1 MNKIIFKDVC
11 LDIPLLVNNRLFS
24 KNKNFSEKLVG
35 ARKKSDS
42 HGKVMSSILENI
54 SFECNDGDSVG
65 ILGHNGSG
73 KTTLLRVI
81 SGIYQQTRG
90 VVDIQGKIS
99 SLLNIDLTV
108 KPDATGYE
116 NIRIFWLYKNK
127 CCDLKTLI
135 KQVENFSELGDFLNL
150 PIKNYSSGMQARL
163 LFSLC
168 TYITSDILL
177 VDEGIVSADESF
189 IKKTKQHLETFIN
202 TNKIKIYASHD
213 LKFIKDN
220 CNKVFL
226 LKKGKL
232 SIFEDV
238 DKGIN
243 YYLKEYDSNNN

>member
-1 MNKIIFKDVC
+1 MKKIIFKNVC
-11 LDIPLLVNNRLFS
+11 LDIPLLFNNRLFS
-24 KNKNFSEKLVG
+24 KKKNFSEKLVG
-35 ARKKSDS
+35 AKKKNSD
-42 HGKVMSSILENI
+42 GKLMSSILENI
-54 SFECNDGDSVG
+54 SFECNEGDSVA

-81 SGIYQQTRG
+81 SGIYQQTSG

-99 SLLNIDLTV
+99 SLLNIDLTI

-127 CCDLKTLI
+127 CCDIKKLI
-135 KQVENFSELGDFLNL
+135 NQVENFSELGDFLNL

-168 TYITSDILL
+168 TYIASDILL

-189 IKKTKQHLETFIN
+189 IKKTKKFLETFIN

-213 LKFIKDN
+213 INFVKEN

-232 SIFEDV
+232 SIFNDV
-238 DKGIN
+238 SEGLDF
-243 YYLKEYDSNNN
+243 YLNKYNNVDN

>member
-1 MNKIIFKDVC
+1 MSKIIFKNVC

-24 KNKNFSEKLVG
+24 KKNNFSEKLVG
-35 ARKKSDS
+35 AKKKNDI
-42 HGKVMSSILENI
+42 HGKITSSILEDIN
-54 SFECNDGDSVG
+54 FECNEGDSVG
-65 ILGHNGSG
+65 VLGHNGSG

-81 SGIYQQTRG
+81 SGIYEQSSG
-90 VVDIQGKIS
+90 IVNVEGKIS
-99 SLLNIDLTV
+99 SLLNIDLTI

-213 LKFIKDN
+213 LKFIKEN

-232 SIFEDV
+232 SIFNNV
-238 DKGIN
+238 SKGIDF
-243 YYLKEYDSNNN
+243 YLNKYDKY

>member
-1 MNKIIFKDVC
+1 MSKIVFKNVC
-11 LDIPLLVNNRLFS
+11 LDIPLLINNRLFS
-24 KNKNFSEKLVG
+24 KKNNFSDKLVG
-35 ARKKSDS
+35 SKKKNDT
-42 HGKVMSSILENI
+42 HGKIMSSILENI
-54 SFECNDGDSVG
+54 NFECHEGDSIG

-81 SGIYQQTRG
+81 SGIYQQSSG
-90 VVDIQGKIS
+90 IVDVQGKIS
-99 SLLNIDLTV
+99 SLLNIDLTI

-213 LKFIKDN
+213 LKFIKEN

-226 LKKGKL
+226 LKRGKL
-232 SIFEDV
+232 SIFNNVNE
-238 DKGIN
+238 GIDF
-243 YYLKEYDSNNN
+243 YLNKYVNFDN